1 MTLNASYIIHWF
13 SIVILNKKH
22 TKPIPMKIL
31 FFGLMALSIFACK
44 QVDKKAMPTQH
55 ANIAVPSAQDTLWSL
70 RISAEAQGVLG
81 RNLMAKIQQEGTLS
95 ALAFC
100 NAEAYRLTDS
110 TAAAKKLKIKRV
122 TDKPRNPGNR
132 ALPDEVALINSYTTE
147 LANGGKLQPV
157 YMFRDGERHFY
168 NPIIT
173 SELCLQCHGKP
184 GGQITAGVMA
194 GIRDLYPDDQA
205 IGYEANQVR
214 GLWRISEPI
223 E

>member
-1 MTLNASYIIHWF
+1 
-13 SIVILNKKH
+13 
-22 TKPIPMKIL
+22 MKIL
-31 FFGLMALSIFACK
+31 IFGLMSLSILACK
-44 QVDKKAMPTQH
+44 QVDKKVMPLQQATTT
-55 ANIAVPSAQDTLWSL
+55 VSSARDTLWNL

-81 RNLMAKIQQEGTLS
+81 RNLMAKIQQDGTLS
-95 ALAFC
+95 ALTFC
-100 NAEAYRLTDS
+100 NAQAYRLTDS

-132 ALPDEVALINSYTTE
+132 AIPDEVALIDSYSKE
-147 LANGGKLQPV
+147 LAHTGKLQPV
-157 YMFRDGERHFY
+157 YMYRDGERHFY

-184 GGQITAGVMA
+184 GGQITEGVMA

>member
-1 MTLNASYIIHWF
+1 
-13 SIVILNKKH
+13 
-22 TKPIPMKIL
+22 MKIL
-31 FFGLMALSIFACK
+31 IFGLVTLSFLACK
-44 QVDKKAMPTQH
+44 QVDKKAIPPQQATT
-55 ANIAVPSAQDTLWSL
+55 AVPSAQDTLWNL

-81 RNLMAKIQQEGTLS
+81 RNLMARIQQEGTLS
-95 ALAFC
+95 ALTFC

-122 TDKPRNPGNR
+122 TDKPRNPENR
-132 ALPDEVALINSYTTE
+132 ALPDEVVLIDSYSTK
-147 LANGGKLQPV
+147 LADGGKLQPV
-157 YMFRDGERHFY
+157 YMYRDGERHFY
-168 NPIIT
+168 NPIVT

-184 GGQITAGVMA
+184 GGQITEGVMA
-194 GIRDLYPDDQA
+194 GIRELYPDDQA

>member
-1 MTLNASYIIHWF
+1 
-13 SIVILNKKH
+13 
-22 TKPIPMKIL
+22 MKIL
-31 FFGLMALSIFACK
+31 IFGLMVLSIFACK
-44 QVDKKAMPTQH
+44 QVDKKAIGTQQ
-55 ANIAVPSAQDTLWSL
+55 ATLAAPSARDTLWAL
-70 RISAEAQGVLG
+70 RISAETQGVLG

-95 ALAFC
+95 ALTFC

-110 TAAAKKLKIKRV
+110 TATAKKLKIKRV

-132 ALPDEVALINSYTTE
+132 ALPDEVALIDSFRTE
-147 LANGGKLQPV
+147 VGNGRKLQPV
-157 YMFRDGERHFY
+157 YMYRDGERHFY

-173 SELCLQCHGKP
+173 SEMCLQCHGNP
-184 GGQITAGVMA
+184 GGQITEEVMS

-205 IGYEANQVR
+205 IGYEANQIR